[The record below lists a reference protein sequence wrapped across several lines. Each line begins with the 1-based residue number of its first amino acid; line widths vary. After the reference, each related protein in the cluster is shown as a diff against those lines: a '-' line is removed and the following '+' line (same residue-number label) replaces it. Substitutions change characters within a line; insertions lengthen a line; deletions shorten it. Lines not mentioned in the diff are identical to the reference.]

1 MDMSFKEKSIWASLV
16 TTLLIFSY
24 YFIRIFIVL
33 DEPEALAK
41 SASLGLLLKMTLTI
55 IVVEVVLQ
63 SLLAAGNRKTANL
76 KTDER
81 DSLFTYKANSLGY
94 VVLIIGVMFTIGQML
109 VLEVNPQLTNH
120 NGMLSIPLLTTHILL
135 FSFILSEVVRFTA
148 QLYFYRSGH

>member
-1 MDMSFKEKSIWASLV
+1 MDMSFKEKSIWVSLV